1 MKEAKTGKIE
11 IETDRLIIRTPED
24 KDVHDIFVLMSDR
37 EIAASTGFRPM
48 NTLSEA
54 EGKIRREMDGGLMFC
69 ISEKNLPEKVLGVLK
84 SLRTR
89 QIPFRVRNAITR
101 YVISSI
107 KRPEGKAI

>member
-1 MKEAKTGKIE
+1 MKEVKARKIE
-11 IETDRLIIRTPED
+11 LATVRLIIRTPQER
-24 KDVHDIFVLMSDR
+24 DVHDIFVLMSDL
-37 EIAASTGFRPM
+37 EIAAITGFRPM

-69 ISEKNLPEKVLGVLK
+69 ILEKNLPEKV
-84 SLRTR
+84 